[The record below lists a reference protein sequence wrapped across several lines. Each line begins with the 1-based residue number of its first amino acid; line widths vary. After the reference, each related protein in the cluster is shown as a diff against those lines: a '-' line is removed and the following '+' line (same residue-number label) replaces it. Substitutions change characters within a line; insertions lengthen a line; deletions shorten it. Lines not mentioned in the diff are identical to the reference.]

1 MTAATTSAGA
11 QHQAFPTKFSTS
23 SVRSFRTTS
32 TTVGATSAAFASYAD
47 ASTCSSSERCI
58 GVSLSRRGMP
68 QIAILRPIASSRT
81 SHFVQS
87 SDPSS
92 KKSPWISLAAT
103 RIDCDFVEIAKG
115 RFWDVGFATRETLR
129 RFTVRSN
136 QAGEFNDWHI
146 ERARLLPQG
155 ELRLLGGRKSAGVH
169 LSPIFPSDLA
179 ILDVEISICPSCFDR
194 LTIDSEETLTHLSI
208 LVRADDFDL
217 SALYNLRS
225 LTIMSRAVSI
235 SSAGNFF
242 AAVSAT
248 LASAAELDHLHA
260 VALTCGSGE
269 RSLWPKW
276 ISRTPSMPLHTCL
289 PTSLLSLDIADARFD
304 YDDLIPLTNKRN
316 LPSLRRI
323 ILSKGTLGSMIWP
336 FDKCEP
342 ELIKSTVEGHAANRG
357 VLVEWMA
364 EA

>member
-1 MTAATTSAGA
+1 MYRRISIAARDATNRDSPTYRLLTHLAFRPEFRPFIEEVALDFSRCDSYRLWCVSAA
-11 QHQAFPTKFSTS
+11 LRELT
-23 SVRSFRTTS
+23 SVR
-32 TTVGATSAAFASYAD
+32 AFDIPA
-47 ASTCSSSERCI
+47 
-58 GVSLSRRGMP
+58 
-68 QIAILRPIASSRT
+68 
-81 SHFVQS
+81 
-87 SDPSS
+87 
-92 KKSPWISLAAT
+92 
-103 RIDCDFVEIAKG
+103 DFVEIAKG

>member
-1 MTAATTSAGA
+1 
-11 QHQAFPTKFSTS
+11 
-23 SVRSFRTTS
+23 
-32 TTVGATSAAFASYAD
+32 
-47 ASTCSSSERCI
+47 
-58 GVSLSRRGMP
+58 MP